1 MIINVFITSLDQI
14 LIIKKIIGFQL
25 FEKLQILFYKF
36 KIQVKKKIILFYH
49 NFLIYLTEIAIIKDI
64 LHYRLK

>member
-36 KIQVKKKIILFYH
+36 KIQVKKKIILFYN